1 MQGDDSR
8 RARVSTLPNHRTRD
22 PNQTQ
27 ILRATCGRADENGC
41 NRYRYLGGLR
51 ELRTQ
56 SFSRTTR
63 KIGEPSQEIHFVT
76 GSSRICS
83 GASKAMTYWQVNR
96 LSIFSSEAWGSQW
109 PCGLFRQ
116 PNPNHSLLY
125 PRPHA
130 CITTSVRPS
139 PRPCFTPPFTH
150 LRPYHY
156 HPNLTTAFNFYL
168 PQDSQS
174 TSTHIQL
181 QPRVTPVS
189 PPNLDMAPQKRSMTQ
204 VP

>member
-96 LSIFSSEAWGSQW
+96 LSISAVRHGGANGRAVCFVSLIQIIHFCTPVLTLVSLQVFAPAPARILLLPLLTSALITTTPISQPPSTFICPKTHNRHRLIFNSSIE
-109 PCGLFRQ
+109 
-116 PNPNHSLLY
+116 SLLF
-125 PRPHA
+125 PRR
-130 CITTSVRPS
+130 ISTWL
-139 PRPCFTPPFTH
+139 
-150 LRPYHY
+150 LRS
-156 HPNLTTAFNFYL
+156 
-168 PQDSQS
+168 D
-174 TSTHIQL
+174 
-181 QPRVTPVS
+181 R
-189 PPNLDMAPQKRSMTQ
+189 
-204 VP
+204 